1 MAELI
6 AAGVSVVTVIAVVA
20 AIFQVESHP
29 KATNTIATQ
38 GASVINTT
46 VQQLF
51 K

>member
-6 AAGVSVVTVIAVVA
+6 AAGVSIVTAIAIVA

-29 KATNTIATQ
+29 QATSELATA
-38 GASVINTT
+38 GTSVVNTT
-46 VQQLF
+46 VQQLV

>member
-6 AAGVSVVTVIAVVA
+6 AGAVSIVTAVAIVA

-29 KATNTIATQ
+29 QATKTIATQ
-38 GASVINTT
+38 GTSVIDTT

>member
-6 AAGVSVVTVIAVVA
+6 AAGVSIVTAIAIVA

-29 KATNTIATQ
+29 
-38 GASVINTT
+38 ASTT
-46 VQQLF
+46 VLANDATSTVSTVTQQLF